1 MADTLPPLAALR
13 AFAVAARHLSF
24 KRAAAELHVTPGA
37 ISQQIKALEAALGTR
52 LFARLNRRLELT
64 AAGAAYL
71 PSIRAAFD
79 EIAGATGR
87 LRAARQQLQV
97 SVPPSF
103 AAHWLVR
110 RLDRFRARHP
120 ELELAIQATT
130 DLANFRDDGIDLA
143 IRYGRGRYAGLRA
156 DWLFAVRL
164 VPVCSPALLRGRGR
178 AARLAALGDH
188 PLLHDQARRNWRL
201 WLHAQNL
208 SGIDAA
214 RGPSFSD
221 QTFMLQ
227 AAVLG
232 QGIALAPDVLVADDV
247 ADCRLVLLSDAGWA
261 TQSSYWCVSPE
272 AAGETGKVARF
283 RAWLLAEAR
292 RAGAASRPQGAGDS
306 AGRA

>member
-24 KRAAAELHVTPGA
+24 KRAADELHVTPGA
-37 ISQQIKALEAALGTR
+37 ISQQIKSLEEALGTR

-71 PSIRAAFD
+71 PSIRAAFE

-87 LRAARQQLQV
+87 LRAAQQRLHV

-120 ELELAIQATT
+120 ELELALEATT
-130 DLANFRDDGIDLA
+130 DLANFRDDGVDLA
-143 IRYGRGRYAGLRA
+143 IRYGRGRYAGLRS
-156 DWLFAVRL
+156 DRLFAVRL
-164 VPVCSPALLRGRGR
+164 VPVCSPALLRGRSE
-178 AARLAALGDH
+178 AARTAALRAH
-188 PLLHDQARRNWRL
+188 PLLHDVGRRNWRL
-201 WLHAQNL
+201 WLQAQGL
-208 SGIDAA
+208 TGIDAQ

-247 ADCRLVLLSDAGWA
+247 AEGRLVQLSDAGWA
-261 TQSSYWCVSPE
+261 TQSSYWCVSPD
-272 AAGETGKVARF
+272 AAGDTGKVASF
-283 RAWLLAEAR
+283 RTWLLAEAR
-292 RAGAASRPQGAGDS
+292 RSQGADS